1 VRAKASWAWDD
12 LHHTTVGA
20 VMARN
25 AGGRKALVVGAL
37 LGLFTSPA
45 QGFPGDPRS
54 GIHLMVVQDT
64 VSEKLVCR
72 VTQTLPP
79 SGKGE
84 IIVRIKVPHG
94 DSLKSALLKTSSG
107 DLALDV
113 MDAASL
119 IGEYATIIDSA
130 KAHCAASGNL
140 VLEVE
145 GELETSTVGCPE
157 ISLFDAGACEESPSG
172 RR

>member
-1 VRAKASWAWDD
+1 
-12 LHHTTVGA
+12 
-20 VMARN
+20 MARN

-37 LGLFTSPA
+37 LGLFASPA

-84 IIVRIKVPHG
+84 IVVRIKVPHG
-94 DSLKSALLKTSSG
+94 DSLKSALLTTSSG
-107 DLALDV
+107 DLALNV

-140 VLEVE
+140 VLEMA
-145 GELETSTVGCPE
+145 GEFEASTIGCPE
-157 ISLFDAGACEESPSG
+157 ISLFDASACDESPSG
-172 RR
+172 ER

>member
-1 VRAKASWAWDD
+1 
-12 LHHTTVGA
+12 
-20 VMARN
+20 MARN

-37 LGLFTSPA
+37 LSLFASPA
-45 QGFPGDPRS
+45 QGLPWQPS
-54 GIHLMVVQDT
+54 SAIYVVVAHDT
-64 VSEKLVCR
+64 QSEKLVCK

-84 IIVRIKVPHG
+84 LTVRIKVPRDH
-94 DSLKSALLKTSSG
+94 SLQSVLLKTSS
-107 DLALDV
+107 DELALDV
-113 MDAASL
+113 IDTASL

-130 KAHCAASGNL
+130 KTHCAASGNL

-145 GELETSTVGCPE
+145 GELETSTIGCPGMP
-157 ISLFDAGACEESPSG
+157 LFDAGACEESPSG